1 MDVADGFITY
11 TMHFKYLG
19 SFISYNLLDDF
30 DINTRIDKANQSMG
44 ALKHF
49 FNNPHVNKKSKYLIF
64 KAIPINLLL
73 WGCETWAIKQTHRD
87 KLEAFLQRHLRR
99 ILKIPMSQV
108 MEERIST
115 DQMRERFYNIP
126 DIKTMIAIRQL
137 SFIGK
142 VVRSD
147 TPNLPTKS
155 MITACCNHPR
165 RFDHG
170 QPQYHNKDTLVDNLK
185 LLFERI
191 EYVKINNQGSIKD
204 WIKYAQHSD
213 IWKELIS
220 CLKDPTKELPKR
232 PEWDKRRRSP
242 RDRNRGQSESTQ
254 SDPPSDSEESNNQ
267 DSIPPPRNQR
277 RERSNRPWKDI
288 QVGVQLYDSYKIL
301 GLELDATEIEVK
313 VAYRALARI
322 FHPDKIPNNK
332 TNMNRDEATIH
343 FQLLNNAKEHL
354 IRVL

>member
-1 MDVADGFITY
+1 
-11 TMHFKYLG
+11 
-19 SFISYNLLDDF
+19 
-30 DINTRIDKANQSMG
+30 
-44 ALKHF
+44 
-49 FNNPHVNKKSKYLIF
+49 
-64 KAIPINLLL
+64 
-73 WGCETWAIKQTHRD
+73 
-87 KLEAFLQRHLRR
+87 
-99 ILKIPMSQV
+99 MSQV
-108 MEERIST
+108 QEEHITS
-115 DQMRERFYNIP
+115 DQMRQTFYNISS
-126 DIKTMIAIRQL
+126 IETMIAVCQL

-142 VVRSD
+142 VVRSE
-147 TPNLPTKS
+147 TPNLPTKL

-165 RFDHG
+165 SDDHG
-170 QPQYHNKDTLVDNLK
+170 RPQKHNKDTLVANLK
-185 LLFERI
+185 LLFEKV
-191 EYVKINNQGSIKD
+191 EYVKIDDKGSIKD
-204 WIKYAQHSD
+204 WIKYAQHVD

-220 CLKDPTKELPKR
+220 CLSDPTKELPKQ

-242 RDRNRGQSESTQ
+242 RDRNRGQGESTQ

-277 RERSNRPWKDI
+277 RERSNRPWKED

-332 TNMNRDEATIH
+332 TSMNHDEATIH